1 MQFEH
6 WLGDK
11 RMVNADELRA
21 LLHYEPETG
30 MFTWRVKPS
39 RRIAAGTV
47 AGHVRA
53 DDGYISIQIDGVPY
67 FAHRLAWLYMS
78 GNWSI
83 ADIDHRDTVRS
94 NNAFAN
100 LREAADF
107 PNQQN
112 IRKATCR
119 SSTGVLGVFPSGT
132 SSTRFRA
139 SVRVSGKNL
148 GLGTFGSKTE
158 AYAAYVIA
166 KRKLHLGC
174 TL

>member
-1 MQFEH
+1 M
-6 WLGDK
+6 
-11 RMVNADELRA
+11 MNAVELRA
-21 LLHYEPETG
+21 LLHYEPEIG
-30 MFTWRVKPS
+30 IFTWRVKPN

-53 DDGYISIQIDGVPY
+53 DDGYISIQIGGVPY

-100 LREAADF
+100 LREAAEF

-112 IRKATCR
+112 LRKATRR
-119 SSTGVLGVFPSGT
+119 SSTGVLGVSAAG
-132 SSTRFRA
+132 RGYRA
-139 SVRVSGKNL
+139 SVRVNGKNHYST
-148 GLGTFGSKTE
+148 TFLTIG
-158 AYAAYVIA
+158 AAYSAYVSM
-166 KRKLHLGC
+166 KRILHAGC